1 MADTEYNSEELI
13 ELVAEFAEIP
23 GHLSEDDDR
32 WVVPRLSAAD
42 YDRTGL
48 TRGRTWWDPRIDNGD
63 AMQLAVRLGIDTYT
77 AHISLSG
84 KRTVSAG
91 KVDGPGLGVECL
103 SKSTGDNLAAMR
115 RAIFGTAVKMA
126 QEASS

>member
-1 MADTEYNSEELI
+1 MTDAEFKDETLLA
-13 ELVAEFAEIP
+13 LVAEFAEIP
-23 GHLSEDDDR
+23 GHIGEDDGR

-42 YDRTGL
+42 YDRIGL
-48 TRGRTWWDPRIDNGD
+48 VRGRTWWDPRVDNGD

-77 AHISLSG
+77 AHISLDG
-84 KRTVSAG
+84 KRTVTAG
-91 KVDGPGLGVECL
+91 KINGPGLGVECPK
-103 SKSTGDNLAAMR
+103 KSTGENLAAMR